1 MRKMSLLLN
10 MGMPAGASSLGKVAL
25 VLITALAGA
34 CSSSGTGGTTASPTR
49 LGTPSA
55 VAPSSPSTVP
65 ATGAFGVLVN
75 RISDTSYTVSL
86 VGIDGRVVAS
96 QQASTP
102 GAVSCANSAGA
113 VVPLPVST
121 SNSRVYF
128 MDAQGV
134 VNFLAVNGDSGRAT
148 TVPIGAAR
156 RSIFAVSPDDKR
168 IAVVVVDFTSN
179 GATTKL
185 YVEDL
190 NGGGNHLETF
200 NDSGAYTLWAA
211 GWHGTNNLVVAK
223 VPACTQGGGPF
234 SAGPQEFH
242 VVDPATAI
250 RRFTV
255 GGPTCIVAGTPS
267 PAGVVCESDVQAS
280 VVNWTGATIRSFSI
294 QGKTFAHLSPNGS
307 LVAIASGND
316 TVIQESSRTFPMM
329 QACGWIDDTHVF
341 SGGDT
346 QRQPRIGDVT
356 SGNLTPIGA
365 QGDCAGRIPGGL

>member
-1 MRKMSLLLN
+1 M
-10 MGMPAGASSLGKVAL
+10 
-25 VLITALAGA
+25 
-34 CSSSGTGGTTASPTR
+34 
-49 LGTPSA
+49 
-55 VAPSSPSTVP
+55 
-65 ATGAFGVLVN
+65 
-75 RISDTSYTVSL
+75 
-86 VGIDGRVVAS
+86 
-96 QQASTP
+96 
-102 GAVSCANSAGA
+102 
-113 VVPLPVST
+113 
-121 SNSRVYF
+121 
-128 MDAQGV
+128 
-134 VNFLAVNGDSGRAT
+134 
-148 TVPIGAAR
+148 
-156 RSIFAVSPDDKR
+156 
-168 IAVVVVDFTSN
+168 VDFTSN

-200 NDSGAYTLWAA
+200 NDSGAYTLWAT

-223 VPACTQGGGPF
+223 VPACAQGGGPF

-255 GGPTCIVAGTPS
+255 GGPTCIVAGAPS

-280 VVNWTGATIRSFSI
+280 AVNWTGATIRSFSI